1 MWEINPFFRSKIRT
15 SNNGIAIPRLSDLVD
30 MNLGPIGTNMSF
42 KPFGESYVKTE
53 KNHILVRNPEMSSFR
68 VHPRKFSE
76 DNILT
81 MNTLQKLRRPS
92 CDDNLTEFEVFSKRT
107 KRN

>member
-1 MWEINPFFRSKIRT
+1 MGFRSY
-15 SNNGIAIPRLSDLVD
+15 GD
-30 MNLGPIGTNMSF
+30 GF
-42 KPFGESYVKTE
+42 VKTE
-53 KNHILVRNPEMSSFR
+53 KNHILVRNPELSSFK

-92 CDDNLTEFEVFSKRT
+92 CDDNLAEFEVFSKKT
-107 KRN
+107 KLN